1 MGSIDRT
8 IVFNTEMLV
17 YNILLIFYAMEYKK
31 ADEFDKE
38 TIYLFPT
45 LKALFLWVN
54 LEFALR
60 YIRTA

>member
-1 MGSIDRT
+1 
-8 IVFNTEMLV
+8 MLV
-17 YNILLIFYAMEYKK
+17 YNILLIAYAMEYKR
-31 ADEFDKE
+31 ADEFDQR
-38 TIYLFPT
+38 TIYLFPA